1 MIAMPVYPCRKCGTP
16 VDPTCDFACRGCKEK
31 QPYDCSRCNKV
42 IGPET
47 IFQLDRLKTKKPLL
61 CLDCGQSG
69 EVIKCGV
76 CKLSLVRSSG
86 IVGEDSGKVYHT
98 ACHEKQLK
106 LVGQLKKMLPVMALS
121 GIAVGIAVGE
131 SQASHAYAAVL
142 AIAFAA
148 AFSGVLQIITKW
160 QTPS

>member
-1 MIAMPVYPCRKCGTP
+1 
-16 VDPTCDFACRGCKEK
+16 
-31 QPYDCSRCNKV
+31 V

-86 IVGEDSGKVYHT
+86 IVGEETGKVYHT

-106 LVGQLKKMLPVMALS
+106 TVGQLKKMLPVMALS
-121 GIAVGIAVGE
+121 GVAVGVAVGE
-131 SQASHAYAAVL
+131 SQANHLYAALL

-148 AFSGVLQIITKW
+148 CFAGVLQFITHW
-160 QTPS
+160 QTPK